1 MIATRPRRFH
11 SPMTRSLLTA
21 ACLLALPVS
30 LATAQ
35 SRTLMGQAVSRQVV
49 DSGGREPHLLYDTS
63 IFAVD
68 GWRPRVF
75 RKHDLVQV
83 IVQEQAAVS
92 NTQEME
98 TGKEFTIDGSISAW
112 PQLSL
117 ADIAQLQLFAGRT
130 TGLPAVGVD
139 LEKEFTSD
147 GEYKSSNR
155 FTTRLTAEVIEVL
168 PNGNIVL
175 EARTSVRNDSEVAT
189 ITVTGICRGEDVT
202 LANTVLSHQ
211 LHDLQVERQSE
222 GRLPEANKKGLV
234 TQFFDL
240 LFAF

>member
-1 MIATRPRRFH
+1 MTASPARRLRH
-11 SPMTRSLLTA
+11 RTSTALMTA
-21 ACLLALPVS
+21 ACLLLVPAS
-30 LATAQ
+30 LAAAQ
-35 SRTLMGQAVSRQVV
+35 SRTLVGQAVSRQVV

-98 TGKEFTIDGSISAW
+98 TGKEYTLDGGITAW

-130 TGLPAVGVD
+130 TGLPSVGVD

-147 GEYKSSNR
+147 GEYTSANR
-155 FTTRLTAEVIEVL
+155 FTTRLTAEVIEIL

-202 LANTVLSHQ
+202 LANTILSHQ
-211 LHDLQVERQSE
+211 LHDLQVERRSE